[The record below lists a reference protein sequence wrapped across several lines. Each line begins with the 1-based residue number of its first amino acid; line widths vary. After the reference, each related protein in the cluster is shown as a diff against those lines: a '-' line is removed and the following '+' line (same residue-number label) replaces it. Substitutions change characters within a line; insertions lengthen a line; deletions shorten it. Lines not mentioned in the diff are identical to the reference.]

1 MVVVV
6 VVSNLFSSVVAVEVE
21 VEVEERRKP
30 RGILPWEVAL
40 LHRLL
45 ELQRIGP
52 LVTVVVVVV
61 VAVVVV
67 EEEEEE
73 LAVGCVM

>member
-1 MVVVV
+1 MVVVVVVV

-21 VEVEERRKP
+21 VEERRKP
-30 RGILPWEVAL
+30 RRILPWEVGL

-52 LVTVVVVVV
+52 LGRDPLVTVVVVVV
-61 VAVVVV
+61 
-67 EEEEEE
+67 EEEE
-73 LAVGCVM
+73 LAVGCMM